1 MFWGRKAK
9 PDAPRRVIFHFGPP
23 KTATSHFHGILKT
36 NRGAFGPDIA
46 VSARDGLTL
55 ALRKAG
61 ADTMTS
67 GRGTVDRKPVRA
79 AVATLRR
86 TMAGMPERTIIVSDE
101 NMFGVFSRNL
111 FSATFETG
119 PAQILAE
126 IEAQLAGWDLHYIC
140 YTREPGKWRDSC
152 YNQAVKLM
160 GITDDYATW
169 IAKHADLSVPEKMVA
184 GFRSALGDRLTVLPM
199 EDEVA
204 RYGYVGRRVLELAGV
219 DAAVIDALSVPR
231 PTNVS
236 ISAAS
241 LEFIRRLNGL
251 GLDRADRAQVA
262 SLVEKS
268 QQLFR
273 TGEV

>member
-1 MFWGRKAK
+1 MLWGRKAIS
-9 PDAPRRVIFHFGPP
+9 DTPRRVIFHFGPP
-23 KTATSHFHGILKT
+23 KTATSHFHGILKN
-36 NRGAFGPDIA
+36 NRSAFGPDIA

-55 ALRKAG
+55 ALRKVG
-61 ADTMTS
+61 AEMIS
-67 GRGTVDRKPVRA
+67 GKGHGDRRRVLA
-79 AVATLRR
+79 AVAALRR
-86 TMAGMPERTIIVSDE
+86 TMAGMPEKTIIVSDE
-101 NMFGVFSRNL
+101 NMFGVFSRTV
-111 FSATFETG
+111 FSAKFEAG

-160 GITDDYATW
+160 GATDDYATW

-199 EDEVA
+199 EDEAA
-204 RYGYVGRRVLELAGV
+204 RYGYVGRRVLELAGI

-251 GLDRADRAQVA
+251 GLDRADRARVA